1 MTATLSRP
9 KAQPKARTYK
19 PTGDIGGHLQ
29 EAYRLQSEIDA
40 LEEQLQVHRDYILTH
55 MEEKELD
62 IIQLDSI
69 TVYRRKRHKWTYS
82 AATHNEMLKL
92 QTTQKYEQAKGI
104 AIDNPRV
111 YIALTHKE
119 AQVA

>member
-19 PTGDIGGHLQ
+19 PTGDIGRHLQ
-29 EAYRLQSEIDA
+29 EAYRLQSKIDA
-40 LEEQLQVHRDYILTH
+40 LEEQLQVHRDYILMH

-62 IIQLDSI
+62 IIRLDGI
-69 TVYRRKRHKWTYS
+69 TVYRRKRHNWKYS
-82 AATHNEMLKL
+82 VETQNEMLKL

-104 AIDNPRV
+104 ATDNPRV
-111 YIALTHKE
+111 YISLTHKE
-119 AQVA
+119 AQK